1 MIKQLSLTLTILASA
16 YAQPGQGPGP
26 RETGPPAKE
35 FEVASIKP
43 VDPNMNRVQVGIQPG
58 GRFIASG
65 ITTTFLI
72 QQAFNVRDFQIIGGP
87 SWIRSDRYE
96 VNAKPDGAVNGQE
109 GLRPLFQK
117 LLADR
122 FKLEYT
128 RETKEMPIY
137 HLVVNKGGLKIKENP
152 DPNGANAGQIRIG
165 RGQIVGNGMGMEI
178 LARQLS
184 QQLGRLVVDKTGLT
198 GAYDFTL
205 NFTPEGAAGMR
216 GPDGGGDAPTA
227 PVEGAAPSLFT
238 AVQELGLKLESA
250 KGQVEVIAVTRV
262 EKPSEN

>member
-1 MIKQLSLTLTILASA
+1 MKTQLFMLLTSIAIVA
-16 YAQPGQGPGP
+16 AQGPGGPPP
-26 RETGPPAKE
+26 RESGPPAKE

-43 VDPNMNRVQVGIQPG
+43 ADPNMNRVQIGIQPG
-58 GRFIASG
+58 GRFTASG
-65 ITTTFLI
+65 VNTSFLI
-72 QQAFNVRDFQIIGGP
+72 QQAFNVRDFQITGGP
-87 SWIRSDRYE
+87 AWIRGDRYE
-96 VNAKPDGAVNGQE
+96 INAKPDGAVNGQE
-109 GLRPLFQK
+109 GMRPLFQK

-128 RETKEMPIY
+128 RKTKEMPVY

-152 DPNGANAGQIRIG
+152 DPNGPNSGQIRIG
-165 RGQIVGNGMGMEI
+165 RGQIVGNGMSMEI

-216 GPDGGGDAPTA
+216 GPDGGGDTPSA

-250 KGQVEVIAVTRV
+250 KGPVEVIAITRV